1 MRRSVACGRTLSRKA
16 TQALFDRQAGSRPL
30 PFREGDEG
38 GLLPFTELGV
48 QLRGAIP
55 LGYGDGTRAEYSLYV
70 TNGPRF
76 ASDVRG
82 AFFETNNTD
91 QNRPKGYGARLG
103 FELLP
108 YDAGL

>member
-1 MRRSVACGRTLSRKA
+1 M
-16 TQALFDRQAGSRPL
+16 

-38 GLLPFTELGV
+38 GLLPFSELGV

-55 LGYGDGTRAEYSLYV
+55 LGSGDGTRAEYSLYV

-82 AFFETNNTD
+82 AFVESNNTD
-91 QNRPKGYGARLG
+91 QNRAKGYGARLG

-108 YDAGL
+108 YDSGLGRLRLGASTFDGQWGEQSKR